1 MLKEAEHKEKKRRD
15 KRLYDE
21 WVQANESAGFKHK
34 TSDDWLKEFK
44 RVRSEV
50 KE

>member
-1 MLKEAEHKEKKRRD
+1 MLKEAELKEKKRRD

-34 TSDDWLKEFK
+34 ILQCSKAVKLEIK
-44 RVRSEV
+44 R
-50 KE
+50 